1 MTPDTRRPRPRRY
14 AAALTAAAVAGLLAV
29 GGAAHA
35 EPPLDLPGPVTD
47 TVEALSPAQVAAAE
61 EQIQELQQ
69 DTGLQLFVVFVDE
82 FTDPSGARVN
92 GPDWTRSTSRESA
105 LGHGDL
111 LLAVA
116 VDQRAYGLGDPGST
130 LSQQELQRVQLQDIE
145 PRLGEDDW
153 AGAVEAA
160 ADGIAREHAR
170 PAPTGPSGGIT
181 SDRPVRPV
189 IPGGPRGPSGGFLGI
204 FAMPLIFGGIMFAMR
219 TVGRNRRQAPAGP
232 SVPPAAQGVSLQDL
246 ERQAA
251 EALVGMDNAV
261 RSADE
266 ELAFAEAQFG
276 RQRTESFREVLEQA
290 RAGAREAFSLR
301 QQLDDDQP
309 EPDGLRRSMLARI
322 IELAGQARR
331 TLDEHTQ
338 EFATLRSL
346 QDRAPEFLAELGTR
360 AEETRGR
367 LPTADQEIRGLA
379 ARHPRAA
386 LVTVRAH
393 LEQATH
399 LVDSADG
406 FITAGRQSLDRD
418 DRASAVAAAR
428 AAEESIGQ
436 ASALL
441 DAISRA
447 DADLASAAEQISRGI
462 ASLTADLQDAR
473 RLAPNEPVVA
483 QAAERAREAIERA
496 QSVRAGG
503 DPLRALA
510 DLDVAEHDLDTL
522 LEPMR
527 EQEAHVT
534 KMRENFAERTTRVG
548 ARLQSINQTIA
559 TRRGAVSSGARTRM
573 SEALRLYDEAQA
585 TGQSDPAAAMGLL
598 TRAEQLG
605 EQALTEADN
614 DVNTWGGSGGSG
626 GGGLD
631 PWSVILGGILLGGN
645 RGSGHRHSGG
655 WGGSWDGSWGGS
667 WGGSGSFG
675 GGGGSFGGGS
685 FGGGS
690 FGGGGGGG
698 GNFTGGRF

>member
-1 MTPDTRRPRPRRY
+1 MTPDTRLPRPRRY
-14 AAALTAAAVAGLLAV
+14 AAALTAAAVVGLLPV
-29 GGAAHA
+29 GSTAHA

-47 TVEALSPAQVAAAE
+47 TVDALSPAQVSAAE
-61 EQIQELQQ
+61 EQLQELQQ
-69 DTGLQLFVVFVDE
+69 DTGLQLFVIFVDE

-92 GPDWTRSTSRESA
+92 GPDWARSTSQESG

-116 VDQRAYGLGDPGST
+116 VDQRAYGLGDLGST

-145 PRLGEDDW
+145 PRLGDDDW

-160 ADGIAREHAR
+160 VDGIAREHAR
-170 PAPTGPSGGIT
+170 PAPSAPAGGIT
-181 SDRPVRPV
+181 SDRPVRP
-189 IPGGPRGPSGGFLGI
+189 INPGGPGGGFLGI
-204 FAMPLIFGGIMFAMR
+204 FALPLIFGGTMFAMR
-219 TVGRNRRQAPAGP
+219 AVGRNRHQAPAGT

-246 ERQAA
+246 EQQAA

-290 RAGAREAFSLR
+290 RAGAKEAFSLR

-309 EPDGLRRSMLARI
+309 EPDALRRNMLARI

-346 QDRAPEFLAELGTR
+346 QDRAPEFLAELTTR

-379 ARHPRAA
+379 ARHPREA
-386 LVTVRAH
+386 LVTVRSH

-399 LVDSADG
+399 LLDSADG

-418 DRASAVAAAR
+418 DRPSAVAAAR

-436 ASALL
+436 ASGLL

-473 RLAPNEPVVA
+473 RLAPNEPVVG

-496 QSVRAGG
+496 QSVRTGG

-527 EQEAHVT
+527 EQEAHVA

-626 GGGLD
+626 GGGID
-631 PWSVILGGILLGGN
+631 PWSVVLGGILLGGN
-645 RGSGHRHSGG
+645 RGSGRRHSGG
-655 WGGSWDGSWGGS
+655 WGGSGG
-667 WGGSGSFG
+667 GGGGFG
-675 GGGGSFGGGS
+675 GGGGGLGGGS
-685 FGGGS
+685 LGGGGFGGGS

-698 GNFTGGRF
+698 GSFTGGRF